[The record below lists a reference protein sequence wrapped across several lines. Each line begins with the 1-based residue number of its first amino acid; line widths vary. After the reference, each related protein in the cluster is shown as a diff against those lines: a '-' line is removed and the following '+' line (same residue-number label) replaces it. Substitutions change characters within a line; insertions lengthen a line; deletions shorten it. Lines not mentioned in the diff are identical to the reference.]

1 MGEPEVLAND
11 AVPGKPADEA
21 ATAPLDT
28 EHPTAPGQAT
38 MVPAESSHADVEQ
51 RESAADAATTRE
63 TSAAVPPANSAAKS
77 APSVPDVGQPN
88 AAEAAAEELAG
99 DDDDEIEEEQDPTGH
114 VEPLEFI
121 DETLPTGDLTF
132 DWFILKVA
140 VNREDSIK
148 DALLRRVR
156 MNGLEPYFRD
166 IVVPTEDVK
175 EFTKT
180 GKPRV
185 VKKKLY
191 PGYILINMSINDESW
206 FVVRETPG
214 IGDFTGAGG
223 KPTPMLQKDVDR
235 ILKLSR
241 PPEEGPGQVQKT
253 TIPFVKGDRVRV
265 KEGYFQNFE
274 GDVDVIDEANGRV
287 TVLVNIFGRSAPV
300 ELDHWQI
307 EKL

>member
-1 MGEPEVLAND
+1 VEEPDRSAGNAAPEGD
-11 AVPGKPADEA
+11 AAPAQPA
-21 ATAPLDT
+21 A
-28 EHPTAPGQAT
+28 EHPVAPDEAT
-38 MVPAESSHADVEQ
+38 MVPAEASHPDIEQ
-51 RESAADAATTRE
+51 REMAADTT
-63 TSAAVPPANSAAKS
+63 
-77 APSVPDVGQPN
+77 AP
-88 AAEAAAEELAG
+88 EAAATDSANKLEAAEQAAYEGTDEEG
-99 DDDDEIEEEQDPTGH
+99 GVEEDEGFVGPA
-114 VEPLEFI
+114 EPLEFI
-121 DETLPTGDLTF
+121 DESVPDEDLKF
-132 DWFILKVA
+132 DWYILKVA

-148 DALLRRVR
+148 EALLRRVK
-156 MNGLEPYFRD
+156 MNGLEKYFHD
-166 IVVPTEDVK
+166 VVVPTEDVK

-180 GKPRV
+180 GKARV

-223 KPTPMLQKDVDR
+223 KPSPMLQKDVDR

-241 PPEEGPGQVQKT
+241 PIEEGPGVVKT
-253 TIPFVKGDRVRV
+253 AIPFKKGDRVRV

-307 EKL
+307 ENV

>member
-1 MGEPEVLAND
+1 MEEPVRNAGDSATPEGVPPAEASSVSRAE
-11 AVPGKPADEA
+11 AVPVPAA
-21 ATAPLDT
+21 A
-28 EHPTAPGQAT
+28 EHPVSPDEAT
-38 MVPAESSHADVEQ
+38 MVPPEPSRPDIER
-51 RESAADAATTRE
+51 REVAAD
-63 TSAAVPPANSAAKS
+63 
-77 APSVPDVGQPN
+77 QPGHGPGTDIP
-88 AAEAAAEELAG
+88 AAEGTTDIDAA
-99 DDDDEIEEEQDPTGH
+99 DEDEGFVGPA
-114 VEPLEFI
+114 EPLEFI
-121 DETLPTGDLTF
+121 DESAPDGELEF
-132 DWFILKVA
+132 HWYILKVA

-148 DALLRRVR
+148 DALLRRVK
-156 MNGLEPYFRD
+156 MNGLEKYFSD

-191 PGYILINMSINDESW
+191 PGYILVNMAINDESW

-223 KPTPMLQKDVDR
+223 KPSPMLQKDVDR

-241 PPEEGPGQVQKT
+241 PSEEGPGQVQKT
-253 TIPFVKGDRVRV
+253 TIPFTKGDRVRV

>member
-1 MGEPEVLAND
+1 MEEPDRSADNAAPQEGA
-11 AVPGKPADEA
+11 APAPQA
-21 ATAPLDT
+21 A
-28 EHPTAPGQAT
+28 EHPVAPDEAT
-38 MVPAESSHADVEQ
+38 MVPAELSHPDIER
-51 RESAADAATTRE
+51 REMAAD
-63 TSAAVPPANSAAKS
+63 SAEPALSDAAAKIE
-77 APSVPDVGQPN
+77 
-88 AAEAAAEELAG
+88 AAEQAAYEGTEG
-99 DDDDEIEEEQDPTGH
+99 DADDADEDEGFVGPA
-114 VEPLEFI
+114 EPLEFI
-121 DETLPTGDLTF
+121 DESVADGDLTF
-132 DWFILKVA
+132 DWYILKVA

-148 DALLRRVR
+148 DALLRRVK
-156 MNGLEPYFRD
+156 MNGLERFFQEV
-166 IVVPTEDVK
+166 VVPTEDVK

-223 KPTPMLQKDVDR
+223 KPSPMAQKDVDR

-241 PPEEGPGQVQKT
+241 PVEEGQQGAVKT
-253 TIPFVKGDRVRV
+253 AIPFKKGDRVRV

-307 EKL
+307 ENV

>member
-1 MGEPEVLAND
+1 
-11 AVPGKPADEA
+11 
-21 ATAPLDT
+21 
-28 EHPTAPGQAT
+28 
-38 MVPAESSHADVEQ
+38 MVPAEPSHPDIEQ
-51 RESAADAATTRE
+51 REIAAD
-63 TSAAVPPANSAAKS
+63 TSVAPTDSTAKL
-77 APSVPDVGQPN
+77 
-88 AAEAAAEELAG
+88 AAAEEAAYEG
-99 DDDDEIEEEQDPTGH
+99 VEPEGEAEEDEGFVGPA
-114 VEPLEFI
+114 EPLEFI
-121 DETLPTGDLTF
+121 DESVPDEDLRF
-132 DWFILKVA
+132 DWYILKVA

-148 DALLRRVR
+148 EALLRRVK
-156 MNGLEPYFRD
+156 MNGLEKYFHD
-166 IVVPTEDVK
+166 VVVPTEDVK

-223 KPTPMLQKDVDR
+223 KPSPMLQKDVDR

-241 PPEEGPGQVQKT
+241 PVEEGPGVVKT
-253 TIPFVKGDRVRV
+253 AIPFKKGDRVRV

-307 EKL
+307 ENV